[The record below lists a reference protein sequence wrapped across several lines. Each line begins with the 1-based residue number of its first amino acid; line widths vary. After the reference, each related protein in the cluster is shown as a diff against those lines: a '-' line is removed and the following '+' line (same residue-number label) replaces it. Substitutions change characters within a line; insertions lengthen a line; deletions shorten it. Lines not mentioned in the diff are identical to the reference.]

1 MFFIAIILWG
11 MLIGAGAQLI
21 LGRERGRID
30 WTMAL
35 VSGLLGSLV
44 GGMIFSLIA
53 GEGFELRPVGIIG
66 SVVGAVI
73 VTLAWRWWAGR
84 SATA

>member
-21 LGRERGRID
+21 VGRRGGQID
-30 WTMAL
+30 WLQAL
-35 VSGLLGSLV
+35 VSGLAGSLV
-44 GGMIFSLIA
+44 GGLIFSLIA
-53 GEGFELRPVGIIG
+53 GEGFELKPVGIIG
-66 SVVGAVI
+66 SLVGAVV

-84 SATA
+84 SAA

>member
-35 VSGLLGSLV
+35 LSGLIGSLV
-44 GGMIFSLIA
+44 GGAIFSLIA

-66 SVVGAVI
+66 SLVGAVI
-73 VTLAWRWWAGR
+73 VTLAWRWWASR
-84 SATA
+84 STTP